1 MGTRRKDFCIRGLKR
16 EELVIAK
23 LLKPGDRSFTAEQ
36 VRLIGADG
44 EQLDIVTLTRARD
57 LALQAG
63 LDLVLVS
70 DRANP
75 PVVRIM
81 DYGKLL
87 FEQKK
92 NLKNQR
98 KNNVAQ
104 KVKEVKFHI
113 NIDKHDYEYKLAR
126 GVEFLGKGCK
136 LKVTLML
143 RGREMAH
150 QDLAFELMDKVMAYL
165 AEYGEAD
172 GKPKLLGRNITV
184 FFAPGKKAGRTA
196 EAGRHLPPREDN
208 EQPETDDS
216 DSEE

>member
-1 MGTRRKDFCIRGLKR
+1 
-16 EELVIAK
+16 
-23 LLKPGDRSFTAEQ
+23 
-36 VRLIGADG
+36 
-44 EQLDIVTLTRARD
+44 
-57 LALQAG
+57 
-63 LDLVLVS
+63 
-70 DRANP
+70 
-75 PVVRIM
+75 M

-104 KVKEVKFHI
+104 KVKEVKFHV

-184 FFAPGKKAGRTA
+184 FFAPGKKAGRSA

-208 EQPETDDS
+208 EQPETDDV

>member
-1 MGTRRKDFCIRGLKR
+1 M
-16 EELVIAK
+16 
-23 LLKPGDRSFTAEQ
+23 
-36 VRLIGADG
+36 
-44 EQLDIVTLTRARD
+44 DIVSFAKARD
-57 LALQAG
+57 LAFQAG

-70 DRANP
+70 DRAVP

-113 NIDKHDYEYKLAR
+113 NIDTHDYEYKLAR
-126 GVEFLGKGCK
+126 GVEFLNKGCK

-150 QDLAFELMDKVMAYL
+150 QDLAYELMDKIVADL
-165 AEYGEAD
+165 APYAD
-172 GKPKLLGRNITV
+172 PDAKPKLLGRNITV
-184 FFAPGKKAGRTA
+184 NFAPK
-196 EAGRHLPPREDN
+196 
-208 EQPETDDS
+208 
-216 DSEE
+216 

>member
-1 MGTRRKDFCIRGLKR
+1 LGTRRKDFCIRGLKR

-184 FFAPGKKAGRTA
+184 FFAPGKKSGRAA

-208 EQPETDDS
+208 EQPEADDS